1 MFERLSRSVV
11 VPARLVLLMWL
22 VYFFEISWQ
31 VDLAFLG
38 IYPRTFPGLLGV
50 FCAPMLHG
58 SFWHLTSNTLPLL
71 FLGTTLYFIYG
82 RFADQ
87 VFFYCYFMTGI
98 LVWLLARPS
107 FHLGASGLIYG
118 LAFFLIFFGFFRKDF
133 LSLIISIIVL
143 LMYGGLFY
151 GVFSF
156 QIGVSW
162 ESHLLGAI
170 VGFILA
176 LLYGR
181 KNGKGRKQA
190 DYFY

>member
-1 MFERLSRSVV
+1 MFEKLSRSVV

-22 VYFFEISWQ
+22 VYFFEITWQ
-31 VDLAFLG
+31 VDLSYFG
-38 IYPRTFPGLLGV
+38 TYPRTIPGLLGII
-50 FCAPMLHG
+50 CSPLLHG

-82 RFADQ
+82 KFADQ
-87 VFFYCYFMTGI
+87 VFFYCYFMTGA

-133 LSLIISIIVL
+133 LSLVISVIVL

-151 GVFSF
+151 GVVPF
-156 QIGVSW
+156 QVGVSW

-170 VGFILA
+170 VGFMLA
-176 LLYGR
+176 LVYGR
-181 KNGKGRKQA
+181 RNGKGRRQA